1 MLTTIETRSPR
12 TVLLIRPG
20 TPTLTKEIL
29 GHWHTKHISKCQ
41 RTIVSDRSPLVTLW
55 LLCSNHNNTIGCTR
69 TIKSGSR
76 STLQYSY
83 RFNILWVDVACTT
96 TKVNRVITQ
105 TVIVDRHTINN
116 IQWVVARNRR
126 NTTNYDFLRGTC
138 NTTTR
143 NLHTSHLTLKTT
155 HQGTRLSNSQLR
167 SVGCT
172 GSITQSFL

>member
-29 GHWHTKHISKCQ
+29 SHWHTEHISKCQ

-55 LLCSNHNNTIGCTR
+55 LLCSNHDNTIGCTG

-83 RFNILWVDVACTT
+83 RFNILWVDVACAT

-155 HQGTRLSNSQLR
+155 HQGTRLSHSQLR